1 MSMTQ
6 RISRI
11 RKGNQIA
18 HRQLNQQTVNNSRL
32 PQIRVT
38 SLVLAKKKARK
49 VVAAEQD
56 LAPVSVFL
64 VARRPPL
71 SNHPFVWRWLARFVY
86 QQINWA
92 PDYGIEYQG
101 VYTDEAEARHAAS
114 QVGGFVMAMPLN
126 ASLPLT
132 TCQYGTH
139 DFPLSE
145 ASHEYRNRKFPFV
158 AVPRNDLDE
167 HQGRLDRLKEKICE
181 TDPIVEGFRAKAV

>member
-11 RKGNQIA
+11 RKDNQIM
-18 HRQLNQQTVNNSRL
+18 HRQSSRQTVSSRV
-32 PQIRVT
+32 PRQIRVMYPA
-38 SLVLAKKKARK
+38 LAKKAPSM
-49 VVAAEQD
+49 VAAEQD
-56 LAPVSVFL
+56 IAPISVFL

-71 SNHPFVWRWLARFVY
+71 SEHPLFWRWLARLVY
-86 QQINWA
+86 QRINWA

-101 VYTDEAEARHAAS
+101 VYTDEAEARYAAS
-114 QVGGFVMAMPLN
+114 EVGGFVIAMPLN
-126 ASLPLT
+126 ACLPLE

-145 ASHEYRNRKFPFV
+145 VSHEYRNRKFPFV
-158 AVPRNDLDE
+158 AVLRNGSDD
-167 HQGRLDRLKEKICE
+167 HRSKFDRLQQKIVE